1 MLTPAMNTARL
12 PAELVL
18 GTAALETLAPDE
30 AAKTIR
36 AALSVGVGWI
46 DSTAAEVCS
55 EPQIA
60 AAMPGMKGVR
70 IATKVTPID
79 DRDTGAVRRA
89 LIDGIYRSCAR
100 LRTDR
105 LDALLLDGAR
115 HLKSHAGVLWH
126 TVKLLRDH
134 GTLYDLGV
142 CVREPN
148 EALAALSD
156 PDIRHIQIAFAPFDR
171 RWRAPAVADA
181 LAERPWITVHARA
194 ASTPS
199 RIDAARL
206 ANLARELG
214 RENAI
219 DLCLAYMRAMDWI
232 GGVIVDVDGQAEL
245 AQSRA
250 LFDRPILNRD
260 ELAIVDK
267 TLADVPR
274 IYRIA

>member
-1 MLTPAMNTARL
+1 MLILAMNTARL

-18 GTAALETLAPDE
+18 GTEALDALAPEE
-30 AAKTIR
+30 ATKLIR
-36 AALSVGVGWI
+36 NALSAGIGWI
-46 DSTAAEVCS
+46 DATAAEAS
-55 EPQIA
+55 AEPQIA
-60 AAMPGMKGVR
+60 NALPGMKGVR
-70 IATKVTPID
+70 IATKIAPIN

-89 LIDGIYRSCAR
+89 LIDGVYRSCAK

-105 LDALLLDGAR
+105 LDALLLDDTR
-115 HLKSHAGVLWH
+115 HLKSHAGVIWN

-148 EALAALSD
+148 EALAALND
-156 PDIRHIQIAFAPFDR
+156 PDIRHLQIAFAPFDR

-181 LAERPWITVHARA
+181 LAERPWVTVHARA
-194 ASTPS
+194 AGTPS

-206 ANLARELG
+206 ATLAKELG

-232 GGVIVDVDGQAEL
+232 GGVIVDIDGPAEL

-250 LFDRPILNRD
+250 LFDRPVLNND
-260 ELAIVDK
+260 ELHAVDK
-267 TLADVPR
+267 MLADVPR

>member
-1 MLTPAMNTARL
+1 MNTARL

-30 AAKTIR
+30 ATKLIR
-36 AALSVGVGWI
+36 NALSVGVGWV
-46 DSTAAEVCS
+46 DSTTAEACA

-60 AAMPGMKGVR
+60 AALPGMKGVR
-70 IATKVTPID
+70 VATKITPID

-89 LIDGIYRSCAR
+89 LIDGIYRACTR

-105 LDALLLDGAR
+105 LDALLIDDAR
-115 HLKSHAGVLWH
+115 HLKSHAGVVWH

-181 LAERPWITVHARA
+181 LAERPWVTVHARA
-194 ASTPS
+194 ATTPS

-206 ANLARELG
+206 AGLARELG
-214 RENAI
+214 RESAV
-219 DLCLAYMRAMDWI
+219 DLCLAYTRAMDWI
-232 GGVIVDVDGQAEL
+232 GGVIVDVDSQTEL

-250 LFDRPILNRD
+250 LFDRPVLNRD
-260 ELAIVDK
+260 ELAAVDK
-267 TLADVPR
+267 MLADVPR
-274 IYRIA
+274 LYRIA

>member
-1 MLTPAMNTARL
+1 MLTLAMNTARL

-18 GTAALETLAPDE
+18 GTGALGHLAPEE
-30 AAKTIR
+30 ATKTIR
-36 AALSVGVGWI
+36 AALSVGIGWV
-46 DSTAAEVCS
+46 DSASEDVCS

-60 AAMPGMKGVR
+60 AALPGMKGVR
-70 IATKVTPID
+70 VATKITPIN

-89 LIDGIYRSCAR
+89 LIDDIYRSCAR

-105 LDALLLDGAR
+105 LDALLLDDTR
-115 HLKSHAGVLWH
+115 HMTSHAGVVWH
-126 TVKLLRDH
+126 TIKRLRDH
-134 GTLYDLGV
+134 GTIYDLGI

-194 ASTPS
+194 AATPS

-206 ANLARELG
+206 TNLARELG

-245 AQSRA
+245 SQSRA
-250 LFDRPILNRD
+250 LFDRPVLNRD
-260 ELAIVDK
+260 ELALVDK

>member
-1 MLTPAMNTARL
+1 MLTLVMNTARL

-18 GTAALETLAPDE
+18 GTEALGSLAPEE
-30 AAKTIR
+30 ASKLVRT
-36 AALSVGVGWI
+36 ALSTGIGWVA
-46 DSTAAEVCS
+46 STCAEVSS

-60 AAMPGMKGVR
+60 AALPGMKGVR
-70 IATKVTPID
+70 IATKIAPIN
-79 DRDTGAVRRA
+79 DRDTGTVRRA
-89 LIDGIYRSCAR
+89 LIDSIYRSCAR

-105 LDALLLDGAR
+105 LDALLLDDTR
-115 HLKSHAGVLWH
+115 HIKAHAGVVWH
-126 TVKLLRDH
+126 TIKHLRDH
-134 GTLYDLGV
+134 GVIYDLGV

-148 EALAALSD
+148 EALAALND
-156 PDIRHIQIAFAPFDR
+156 PEIRHIEIAFAPFDR

-194 ASTPS
+194 AATPS

-206 ANLARELG
+206 TNLARELG

-245 AQSRA
+245 SQSRA
-250 LFDRPILNRD
+250 LFDRPVLNRD
-260 ELAIVDK
+260 ELAVVDK

>member
-1 MLTPAMNTARL
+1 MLIFAMNTARL

-18 GTAALETLAPDE
+18 GTEALGALAPGE
-30 AAKTIR
+30 ATRLIR
-36 AALSVGVGWI
+36 NALAAGIGWI
-46 DSTAAEVCS
+46 DATAADPGC

-60 AAMPGMKGVR
+60 SALPGMKGVR
-70 IATKVTPID
+70 IATKIAPIN

-89 LIDGIYRSCAR
+89 LIDGIYRSCAKQ
-100 LRTDR
+100 RTDR
-105 LDALLLDGAR
+105 LDALLLDDAR
-115 HLKSHAGVLWH
+115 HLKSHAGVIWN

-148 EALAALSD
+148 EALAALND
-156 PDIRHIQIAFAPFDR
+156 PDIRHLQIAFAPFDR

-181 LAERPWITVHARA
+181 LAERPWVTVHARA
-194 ASTPS
+194 AGTPS

-206 ANLARELG
+206 ATLAKELG

-219 DLCLAYMRAMDWI
+219 DICLAYMRAMDWI
-232 GGVIVDVDGQAEL
+232 GGVIVDIDGPAEL

-250 LFDRPILNRD
+250 LFDRPVLNND
-260 ELAIVDK
+260 ELHAVDK
-267 TLADVPR
+267 MLADVPR